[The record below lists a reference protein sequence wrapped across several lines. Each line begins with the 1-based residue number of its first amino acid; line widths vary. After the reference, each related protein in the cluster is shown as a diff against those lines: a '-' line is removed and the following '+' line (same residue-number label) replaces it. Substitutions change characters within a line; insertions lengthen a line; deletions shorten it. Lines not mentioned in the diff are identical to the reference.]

1 MMRKGGRD
9 RERHEILLAMLE
21 DRRRE
26 LSAKLRS
33 IRETLPEEV
42 QQVKDAE
49 EQSMADIVQEVDF
62 ALMQMKSETLAK
74 IDDAMVRLSQ
84 GQYGICLECNQEIAA
99 ARLKAVPFADLC
111 RDCQQRQEDQAAQR
125 RQEKAREF
133 SLVIG

>member
-1 MMRKGGRD
+1 MMRKGRD

-42 QQVKDAE
+42 QQVKDPE

-74 IDDAMVRLSQ
+74 IDDAIVRLSQ
-84 GQYGICLECNQEIAA
+84 GHYGICLECNEEIAA

-111 RDCQQRQEDQAAQR
+111 RDCQQRQEDQVAQQ
-125 RQEKAREF
+125 RQEKARELGF
-133 SLVIG
+133 VIG

>member
-1 MMRKGGRD
+1 MTRKDGRD
-9 RERHEILLAMLE
+9 RERYGILLAMLE

-42 QQVKDAE
+42 RQVKDAE

-74 IDDAMVRLSQ
+74 IDDAIVRLKQ
-84 GQYGICLECNQEIAA
+84 GRYGLCLECGHEIAA

-111 RDCQQRQEDQAAQR
+111 RDCQQHQEDQVAR
-125 RQEKAREF
+125 ERQEKARDF
-133 SLVIG
+133 SLSIG

>member
-42 QQVKDAE
+42 RQVKDAE

-74 IDDAMVRLSQ
+74 IDDAIVRLSQ
-84 GQYGICLECNQEIAA
+84 GRYGVCLECDQEIAA
-99 ARLKAVPFADLC
+99 PRLRAVPFADLC
-111 RDCQQRQEDQAAQR
+111 RDCQQRQEDQVAEA
-125 RQEKAREF
+125 RQDKAREF